1 MRPLPQAPTA
11 QHQRLVD
18 ALCQDFATP
27 EFMRTGKTPRANAVV
42 EIARQMRG
50 VK

>member
-1 MRPLPQAPTA
+1 MKTLPQDPTA
-11 QHQRLVD
+11 QHQRLIA

-27 EFMRTGKTPRANAVV
+27 EFMRTGSTPRANAVV
-42 EIARQMRG
+42 EIARQLRG